1 MNDNAIA
8 KLRDRYGK
16 LALKL
21 SAIGPIVQGTITER
35 TISKDVLSTG
45 KRKKKYGPYYQ
56 WTFKEAGKTVTV
68 NLAEGQVKAFSKAI
82 TNNREAEKTLTQM
95 RELSR
100 KICEASAEGV
110 KKRLKTNDTSRP

>member
-1 MNDNAIA
+1 MNDNTAG
-8 KLRDRYGK
+8 KLMDRYRK
-16 LALKL
+16 MAMRLA
-21 SAIGPIVQGTITER
+21 SIGPIVQGTITER

-45 KRKKKYGPYYQ
+45 KKKKKYGPYYQ

-82 TNNREAEKTLTQM
+82 SNNREAEKILAQM

-110 KKRLKTNDTSRP
+110 KKRLKTNDTSCP